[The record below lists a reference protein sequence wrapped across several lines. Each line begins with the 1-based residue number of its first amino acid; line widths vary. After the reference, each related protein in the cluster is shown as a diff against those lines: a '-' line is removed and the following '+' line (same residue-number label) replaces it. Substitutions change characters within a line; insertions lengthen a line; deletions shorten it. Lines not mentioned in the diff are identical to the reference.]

1 MEPMSALRKLTSVM
15 AIVEDS
21 DSVTRHAVIPERTVV
36 QRLVLQGRLRR
47 NLNDSDGE
55 VLTDE

>member
-1 MEPMSALRKLTSVM
+1 MGLMSALRKLASVM
-15 AIVEDS
+15 AVVEDS
-21 DSVTRHAVIPERTVV
+21 DSVTQYTLTLERTVV

-47 NLNDSDGE
+47 NLNDSDEE

>member
-1 MEPMSALRKLTSVM
+1 M
-15 AIVEDS
+15 AVVEDS
-21 DSVTRHAVIPERTVV
+21 DSVTRRALTPKRTVV
-36 QRLVLQGRLRR
+36 QRLVLRGRLRR